1 MCDWWLGGWVVVVG
15 GGIAVGPLQTAAN
28 TDAERQ
34 AQMFLQP
41 KRYKA
46 DRDTDAEA
54 AAALTDADLHALK
67 TKTAMAN

>member
-1 MCDWWLGGWVVVVG
+1 MCDWWLAGWVGVVG
-15 GGIAVGPLQTAAN
+15 SIAVGPLQTAAN